1 MATTGPVSK
10 NSTGPCKLVLSALS
24 GLIKLDIDRGRRMPS
39 DRKIDRRLARAGYQ
53 RVWIT
58 RKRSPSGK
66 GWHVVLAV
74 SPQPTDPREVVA
86 LQAVLGSD
94 PAREA
99 CNLFRAKQ
107 ILANPDPVLVDAW
120 NVLYQ

>member
-1 MATTGPVSK
+1 
-10 NSTGPCKLVLSALS
+10 
-24 GLIKLDIDRGRRMPS
+24 MPS

-53 RVWIT
+53 RAWIT
-58 RKRSPSGK
+58 RTRSPSGK

-107 ILANPDPVLVDAW
+107 ILANPDPVLVCGW
-120 NVLYQ
+120 NVLYQGKR